1 MSKKNLSDKIKR
13 PQDIW
18 NERHGL
24 VSKSYK
30 LYKSI
35 TEDFADSCN
44 QNGVSQASQLT
55 KLLTNYITVT
65 KRRDYTMYIQE
76 KYAQNSNIQRII
88 QNKLNEEVSKISDE
102 DINIFFTKYYENN
115 IKGKRFCKLYN
126 PIEYTH
132 KIDIYGEIESYVNAG
147 APEIIKYA
155 IEILKTQIS
164 LSMLISDKILMP
176 ISLRQNYRT
185 ELDVNHRHGNSLF
198 DFFADVLPY
207 ESYLIINDK

>member
-1 MSKKNLSDKIKR
+1 MLNDDSSNKAKR
-13 PQDIW
+13 PQDMW

-44 QNGVSQASQLT
+44 QNGVSQAGQLT
-55 KLLTNYITVT
+55 KLLTNYITENR
-65 KRRDYTMYIQE
+65 RRDYTMYIQE
-76 KYAQNSNIQRII
+76 KYSQNGNIQRIL
-88 QNKLNEEVSKISDE
+88 QHKLNEEVSKISDE
-102 DINIFFTKYYENN
+102 NINTFFTGYYENN
-115 IKGKRFCKLYN
+115 IKGKRFCKLYD
-126 PIEYTH
+126 PIEYTRR
-132 KIDIYGEIESYVNAG
+132 IDIYGELESYANDG

-155 IEILKTQIS
+155 IEIFKTQIS

-176 ISLRQNYRT
+176 TNVRQNYRT
-185 ELDVNHRHGNSLF
+185 ELDVNHNHGNTLF
-198 DFFADVLPY
+198 YLFADVLPY